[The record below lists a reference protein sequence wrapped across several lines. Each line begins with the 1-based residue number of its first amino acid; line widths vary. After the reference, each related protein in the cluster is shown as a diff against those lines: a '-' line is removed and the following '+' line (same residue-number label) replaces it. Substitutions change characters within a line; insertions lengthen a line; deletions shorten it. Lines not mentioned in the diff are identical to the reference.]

1 MNNQV
6 ITQDGKKYDYRVFNN
21 FGENPKND
29 RPANEYK
36 LTVTRLPEMANEERE
51 GIFNQYRSAPVN
63 HYGLLL
69 PSLNLLQTIFVSA
82 FRNLHM

>member
-6 ITQDGKKYDYRVFNN
+6 ITQNGKKYDYRVFNN

-36 LTVTRLPEMANEERE
+36 LTVTRLPEMAKETRQNWR
-51 GIFNQYRSAPVN
+51 P
-63 HYGLLL
+63 
-69 PSLNLLQTIFVSA
+69 
-82 FRNLHM
+82 

>member
-6 ITQDGKKYDYRVFNN
+6 ITQDGKKYDYRDFNN

-36 LTVTRLPEMANEERE
+36 LTVTRLPEMAKETRQNWR
-51 GIFNQYRSAPVN
+51 P
-63 HYGLLL
+63 
-69 PSLNLLQTIFVSA
+69 
-82 FRNLHM
+82 